1 MKLSQ
6 SGIGVTRLQNIDE
19 VFPAQDI
26 LVQSGQIIQYGAGIY
41 AYNNIPQKV
50 KSNVEKIIKQVLD
63 ENGCIEVLLPTLQ
76 PEDMWQESGRW
87 NNYVNDGTMLVVET
101 RQRKVLLG
109 TYSRRSNRKICK
121 NKGKII

>member
-26 LVQSGQIIQYGAGIY
+26 LVQSGQIVQYGAGIY

-50 KSNVEKIIKQVLD
+50 KSNVEKIIREVLD
-63 ENGCIEVLLPTLQ
+63 ESGCIEILLPTLQ
-76 PEDMWQESGRW
+76 TEDMWQESGRW
-87 NNYVNDGTMLVVET
+87 SNYVNDGTMLVVET
-101 RQRKVLLG
+101 RKRKILFS
-109 TYSRRSNRKICK
+109 TYSRGSCCKICK
-121 NKGKII
+121 NEGKII

>member
-6 SGIGVTRLQNIDE
+6 VGMGVTRLQNIDE
-19 VFPAQDI
+19 TFPAQDI
-26 LVQSGQIIQYGAGIY
+26 LVQSGQIVQYGAGIY

-50 KSNVEKIIKQVLD
+50 KSNVEKIIKEELD
-63 ENGCIEVLLPTLQ
+63 ESGCIEVLLPTLQ

-101 RQRKVLLG
+101 RKRKILFS
-109 TYSRRSNRKICK
+109 TYS
-121 NKGKII
+121 